1 MTRVNGTATD
11 VPHSEESDEDAR
23 PRAGAE
29 RGHDPYAAF
38 RFADFRRYMLAG
50 TILTIG
56 GQMQSVA
63 VGWELYERTRS
74 ATALGLVGLVQFLP
88 VLLLALPAGHAAD
101 RYRRKT
107 LLLVSQGLMM
117 VASSGLALLSYRQGP
132 VSLIYGCLLLAGI

>member
-1 MTRVNGTATD
+1 MTHATR
-11 VPHSEESDEDAR
+11 SEDTEEGH
-23 PRAGAE
+23 RAAGG

-74 ATALGLVGLVQFLP
+74 GTALGLVGRAQFLP
-88 VLLLALPAGHAAD
+88 VLVLALPAGHAAD
-101 RYRRKT
+101 RYRRKA
-107 LLLVSQGLMM
+107 LLLVAQGLM
-117 VASSGLALLSYRQGP
+117 
-132 VSLIYGCLLLAGI
+132 